1 MFWKEPGSASARSRA
16 TEGFS
21 AITSVLLIAATI
33 AKALDKPY
41 CAAVHPF
48 YFLVGLVSWPVIRLL
63 FRGRAKGLENI
74 PEEGFVLAPNH
85 TSNLDPWPLG
95 IPLWPRRQLNWMAK
109 SELYK
114 PVIGKLITWG
124 GAFPVRRGQGDE
136 GAIDTAVERVQA
148 GEIVVI
154 FPEGTRKEKGLI
166 KRYESRP
173 RTGAARVALRA
184 GRPARPC
191 GDRGHRP
198 SAQARTVARRVRAAR
213 RPVRPERRR
222 RARGREGGHRP
233 ADGRRS
239 RELKETL

>member
-1 MFWKEPGSASARSRA
+1 
-16 TEGFS
+16 
-21 AITSVLLIAATI
+21 
-33 AKALDKPY
+33 
-41 CAAVHPF
+41 VHPF

-74 PEEGFVLAPNH
+74 PEGGFVLAPNH

-136 GAIDTAVERVQA
+136 GAIETVVERVRV
-148 GEIVVI
+148 GEVVVI
-154 FPEGTRKEKGLI
+154 FPEGTRKEKGLV

-184 GRPARPC
+184 GAPLVPAAIA
-191 GDRGHRP
+191 GTDRLLRLGPLRVAYGAP
-198 SAQARTVARRVRAAR
+198 VDLLGLNGADEREAAKQAI
-213 RPVRPERRR
+213 ERLM
-222 RARGREGGHRP
+222 
-233 ADGRRS
+233 ADIAK
-239 RELKETL
+239 LKMTL